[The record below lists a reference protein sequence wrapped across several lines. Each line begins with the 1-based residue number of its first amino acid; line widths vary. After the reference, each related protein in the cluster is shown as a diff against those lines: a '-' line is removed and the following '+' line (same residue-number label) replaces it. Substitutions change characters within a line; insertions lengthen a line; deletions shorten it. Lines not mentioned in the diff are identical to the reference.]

1 MKTMI
6 IRKSVLET
14 YPTAKSFEELAST
27 CGLFLFDN
35 PSEEGVLICSPEDLG
50 IPDKEIP
57 IKESQYAE
65 MFEVIKYVPTIETV
79 VSKTRRKKKT
89 IDAPLTG
96 EVIIHPT
103 SDISDKDDVRD
114 VLNDFVPLF
123 GNIQLFV
130 PHRADKVAPKKVEN
144 GIAIQVYCCPSKRES
159 ESVTTLVFGLKLGCR
174 DSCSTSS
181 FLGVP
186 IYSDDFN
193 EEVIAEFYENN
204 LYIYNDIVHVCTKN
218 DMKILHKLLE
228 KCHMIMTLSKE
239 RLKEYLS
246 SAFEKQFMSVMTAN
260 LREQIEGAKSTIS
273 TYESN
278 AKSYLAE
285 YEQCI
290 NKISNSKEIL
300 GYLSE
305 RISSLSP
312 ELMQE
317 EINSINTLEHVESVM
332 MGSESIVVKT
342 DVLCC
347 AHPVTGTIYEIGEF
361 RITIPLK
368 QSVAN
373 IKWINLTRKVN
384 GITNTQYAP
393 HVFNESGTA
402 CLGSAQ
408 PIMADLKAKCEIKAL
423 IAVCIQFIE
432 SVNITDAAGK
442 HLTKFPVYKA
452 KTEETEHP
460 F

>member
-1 MKTMI
+1 
-6 IRKSVLET
+6 VLET
-14 YPTAKSFEELAST
+14 YPAAKSFDELAFN
-27 CGLFLFDN
+27 CGLFQFDN

-79 VSKTRRKKKT
+79 VSKTRRKKKI

-96 EVIIHPT
+96 EVIIYPT
-103 SDISDKDDVRD
+103 REIYNTDVVRD

-130 PHRADKVAPKKVEN
+130 PHGAEKVAPKKVKD
-144 GIAIQVYCCPSKRES
+144 GIAIQIYCCPSKS
-159 ESVTTLVFGLKLGCR
+159 ERSIVTTPVFGLKLGCK
-174 DSCSTSS
+174 DSYSTSS
-181 FLGVP
+181 FFGVP
-186 IYSDDFN
+186 IYSDNFN
-193 EEVIAEFYENN
+193 EEVIAEFYKNN
-204 LYIYNDIVHVCTKN
+204 LYIYDDIVHVCTKN

-239 RLKEYLS
+239 GLKEYLS
-246 SAFEKQFMSVMTAN
+246 SVFERQFMSAMTDN
-260 LREQIEGAKSTIS
+260 LRKQIEDAKITID
-273 TYESN
+273 TCESN
-278 AKSYLAE
+278 AKHYLAE
-285 YEQCI
+285 YEQYI
-290 NKISNSKEIL
+290 NKINNNKEL
-300 GYLSE
+300 LNCLSE
-305 RISSLSP
+305 KISSLSS
-312 ELMQE
+312 ESTQE
-317 EINSINTLEHVESVM
+317 EINSINTLEHVESVIM
-332 MGSESIVVKT
+332 SSESIVVKT

-347 AHPVTGTIYEIGEF
+347 THPVTGTIYEIGEF

-368 QSVAN
+368 ESVTN
-373 IKWINLTRKVN
+373 IKWINLTRTID

-408 PIMADLKAKCEIKAL
+408 PIMADLKAKYEIKAL
-423 IAVCIQFIE
+423 IAICIQFIE

-442 HLTKFPVYKA
+442 YLTKFPVYKAGEKEA